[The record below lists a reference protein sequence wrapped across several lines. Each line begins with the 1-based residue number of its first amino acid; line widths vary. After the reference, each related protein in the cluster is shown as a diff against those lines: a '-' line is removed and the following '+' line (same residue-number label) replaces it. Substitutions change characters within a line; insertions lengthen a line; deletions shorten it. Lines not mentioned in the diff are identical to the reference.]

1 MKRVLIYRR
10 GGLGDTLLTFPIVE
24 LLQREGFIIDFVG
37 NTDYLKLLK
46 EVKWVENIYSEI
58 PLKLNIYNRIILF
71 SKENFLRIPWVELV
85 PPFPNKREHVL
96 KHYLKS
102 LNLKPLHSKV
112 FPLKGY
118 NRWNNF
124 VVIHPGS
131 GSPKKNAPLE
141 LFIELYLL
149 LEQTHLKPLFVLG
162 EAEHNLIGEL
172 KNYNVYLV
180 EDILKFA
187 KLLKGAKAFVGNDS
201 GFSHLA
207 SYLDIPTLI
216 LFGPTDPLVWKPI
229 GPKTEVIYKEFP
241 CSPCFPKG
249 CTAKVE
255 KECLKTIKVEEILK
269 ALKGLKVI

>member
-1 MKRVLIYRR
+1 MKRLLIYRR

-24 LLQREGFIIDFVG
+24 ILFNKVFKVDFVG
-37 NTDYLKLLK
+37 NTDYLKLIK
-46 EVKWVENIYSEI
+46 EVGWVENIYSEI
-58 PLKLNIYNRIILF
+58 PLKLDIYDRIILF
-71 SKENFLRIPWVELV
+71 SEKNFLKIPQVELV

-96 KHYLKS
+96 KHYLNS
-102 LNLKPLHSKV
+102 LNLKPLHSEV
-112 FPLKGY
+112 FPLNGS

-162 EAEHNLIGEL
+162 EAEHDLIRDL
-172 KNYNVYLV
+172 KNFNIYLV

-207 SYLDIPTLI
+207 SYLGVPTVV

-229 GPKTEVIYKEFP
+229 GPKTEVIYKELP
-241 CSPCFPKG
+241 CFPCFPKN
-249 CTAKVE
+249 CIAKVE
-255 KECLKTIKVEEILK
+255 KECLKAIKVVEILK
-269 ALKGLKVI
+269 ALKGLGVI